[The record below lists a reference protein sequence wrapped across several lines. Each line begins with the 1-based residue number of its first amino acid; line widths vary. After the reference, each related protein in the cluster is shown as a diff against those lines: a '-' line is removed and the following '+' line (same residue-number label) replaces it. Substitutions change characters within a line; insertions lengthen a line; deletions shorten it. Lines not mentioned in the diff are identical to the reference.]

1 MGGDDFWV
9 KNMEPEELVASVSI
23 TAERYRQLRRWM
35 TRDSLT
41 ALLNHTHIIEELEQ
55 EVARANQE
63 FRVLSY
69 AMVDIDHFK
78 MVNDLH
84 GHAVGD
90 RVIKS
95 LSRLL
100 RGGMG
105 KPNAVGRYGGEEF
118 AVILSDQT
126 LMRAAQKMDELR
138 QSFSQL
144 TQVGVGGD
152 EFHSTISIGVA
163 QLKDGMSAQQLID
176 AADRALYQAKAAGR
190 NQVGLAH

>member
-1 MGGDDFWV
+1 
-9 KNMEPEELVASVSI
+9 MEPEELVASVSI

-55 EVARANQE
+55 EVVRAHQE
-63 FRVLSY
+63 FRMLSY

-78 MVNDLH
+78 MVNDQH

-90 RVIKS
+90 RVIKC

-118 AVILSDQT
+118 AVILSEQT

-144 TQVGVGGD
+144 TQVGMGGD

-163 QLKDGMSAQQLID
+163 QLQDGMSAQQLID
-176 AADRALYQAKAAGR
+176 AADHALYQAKAAGR